1 MESPEHQTKL
11 PISMFPIRSS
21 YTPTRRSS
29 LSPLKRVIGE
39 QPFNTLRSTVL
50 VSEEFEVCGLKSEI
64 VIETMTGQA
73 IIVHQ
78 ITISVNG
85 KILSTTKS
93 ASELFE
99 FDGFLRKTNVN
110 FPPFPKRSISYP
122 MRDTALLDYLQGVFT
137 LKGISNDPYVTQ
149 WFNSTQ
155 SSFVSLKRP
164 AIEGELQ
171 KEGYVLKRFVGR
183 YCLLKRNYFIYFV
196 SEKEQRKLR
205 IPHVLNLNNAVI
217 KLTES
222 SKTFHIKLSNNSVYT
237 FKAESKEVATEWV
250 IALQTA
256 VITPVSR
263 DNTEDLVLQCKDQH
277 LMKLILKFPKKL
289 KKIVGICKHLET
301 KQFLDDGML
310 SSLYHKLSLI
320 VAEHPE
326 DTLLLRL
333 LHLLPQPT
341 QQKKTRSRSGSRT
354 RNSSRN
360 NSFGSRSN
368 QSSPITSP
376 IKFTLCRVCEVSFK
390 VEDLAKH
397 SFYCQICNDICEK
410 CNTDSERVKGIL
422 NELKRQKQLKKT
434 SGFEV
439 LIQLAI
445 DVENLMSKPI
455 QLQHELFSAEL
466 QKMKDLNGDVVFYTF
481 IVYLKKIV
489 QHKMDIVERY
499 LKDPS
504 NPFEYLNVLSAGIQL
519 EERWNAVNLDD
530 FEILKRFNEGAYSR
544 VYLVRKKTTKD
555 VYAMKVSK
563 KSDMIRKN
571 VVDGTASVVK
581 LFYAFQDAQNLFLVM
596 EYCPGGDLRCL
607 LSNLGR
613 LDETFAK
620 VYAAEIV
627 VALEY
632 IHSLGCIHRDL
643 KPDNVLID
651 RNGHLLLTDFGLS
664 VVGSKIEQKAVEDS
678 RLICTPDYVA
688 PESIIS
694 FQYSRSSDY
703 FSLGCIIYEFV
714 VGFPPFHEETP
725 DRIFANIR
733 TKQFTWPNGINV
745 SNMLKDIVNN
755 LLETEP
761 KLRLGHGGIFEIKI
775 INDRSDVFVPELY
788 DDTDTGY
795 FNTTDPTDICLLS
808 SPAHE
813 KVQFEKFDIVS
824 TRHLMDET
832 MSIVDDAIIE
842 DYSTGSESTEE
853 NENENINEDET
864 TNTMFDF
871 LEL

>member
-122 MRDTALLDYLQGVFT
+122 MRDTALLDYLQSVFT

-155 SSFVSLKRP
+155 SSFLSLKRP

-171 KEGYVLKRFVGR
+171 KKD
-183 YCLLKRNYFIYFV
+183 I
-196 SEKEQRKLR
+196 KEQRKLR
-205 IPHVLNLNNAVI
+205 IPHVLNLSNAVI

-263 DNTEDLVLQCKDQH
+263 DNTRRLSSSMQRPTFNEIDIEISKEA
-277 LMKLILKFPKKL
+277 KKVSAVYS
-289 KKIVGICKHLET
+289 KHPEIVGICKHLET

-410 CNTDSERVKGIL
+410 CNTDSER
-422 NELKRQKQLKKT
+422 KT

-466 QKMKDLNGDVVFYTF
+466 QKMKDLNGDVIFYTF

-530 FEILKRFNEGAYSR
+530 FEILKD
-544 VYLVRKKTTKD
+544 L
-555 VYAMKVSK
+555 MKVH
-563 KSDMIRKN
+563 IH
-571 VVDGTASVVK
+571 
-581 LFYAFQDAQNLFLVM
+581 
-596 EYCPGGDLRCL
+596 
-607 LSNLGR
+607 
-613 LDETFAK
+613 
-620 VYAAEIV
+620 VYI
-627 VALEY
+627 
-632 IHSLGCIHRDL
+632 
-643 KPDNVLID
+643 
-651 RNGHLLLTDFGLS
+651 
-664 VVGSKIEQKAVEDS
+664 
-678 RLICTPDYVA
+678 
-688 PESIIS
+688 
-694 FQYSRSSDY
+694 
-703 FSLGCIIYEFV
+703 
-714 VGFPPFHEETP
+714 
-725 DRIFANIR
+725 
-733 TKQFTWPNGINV
+733 
-745 SNMLKDIVNN
+745 
-755 LLETEP
+755 
-761 KLRLGHGGIFEIKI
+761 
-775 INDRSDVFVPELY
+775 
-788 DDTDTGY
+788 
-795 FNTTDPTDICLLS
+795 
-808 SPAHE
+808 
-813 KVQFEKFDIVS
+813 
-824 TRHLMDET
+824 
-832 MSIVDDAIIE
+832 
-842 DYSTGSESTEE
+842 
-853 NENENINEDET
+853 
-864 TNTMFDF
+864 
-871 LEL
+871 